1 MPRSYYYLV
10 AGLPDL
16 ILDNTKKGLALSAF
30 IDDISE
36 QINEKDISLLSL
48 FRLPFDNKNLINL
61 VEKQEKEF
69 DERGNYSKDTLEQE
83 IRQPDILPPYMK
95 SFLEA
100 YKEEKLP
107 FPELSVEDQLHWL
120 FYDEVTGHANPFIRD
135 WFSFDLDLRNVLAG
149 LSCRKMAQ
157 DDESQFSLSQS
168 IICKNDV
175 TELIHKSNAPDFSLS
190 NQLPWIEKVV
200 AISKNDLVE
209 YEKNIDTLRWDTLNE
224 LTTFTYFQ
232 IETIL
237 AFIVKLDMVERWQK
251 LDPESGK
258 EKLEKLL
265 SELKTGYTDPKDFS

>member
-10 AGLPDL
+10 AGLPDI
-16 ILDNTKKGLALSAF
+16 ILDNTKKGLTLSSF

-36 QINEKDISLLSL
+36 QIHEKDVPLLAL

-61 VEKQEKEF
+61 LEKHEKEF
-69 DERGNYSKDTLEQE
+69 DGRGNFSQDMLEEE
-83 IRQPDILPPYMK
+83 IKQPDSLPDYMMT
-95 SFLEA
+95 FLEA

-107 FPELSVEDQLHWL
+107 FPELSLEDQLNWL
-120 FYDEVTGHANPFIRD
+120 FYDEVTGHENPFVKE

-149 LSCRKMAQ
+149 LNCRKMAKNGEA
-157 DDESQFSLSQS
+157 DFSLTKS
-168 IICKNDV
+168 IVCKNDV

-200 AISKNDLVE
+200 AMNTDDLVE
-209 YEKNIDTLRWDTLNE
+209 FEKNIDTLRWEMLNE

-232 IETIL
+232 IETVL
-237 AFIVKLDMVERWQK
+237 AFVGKLEMVERWQK
-251 LDPESGK
+251 LDPETGK

-265 SELKTGYTDPKDFS
+265 NELKTGNTDPMDFS